1 MRTFVLRGS
10 TSAGGLSIIALRSR
24 RNGRSTIVPTVE
36 RTSTAR
42 SAVDVVVAEHG
53 VADLRGLDDASR
65 SRTLLAVC
73 EPSLRDGSERAA
85 AATV

>member
-1 MRTFVLRGS
+1 
-10 TSAGGLSIIALRSR
+10 
-24 RNGRSTIVPTVE
+24 
-36 RTSTAR
+36 
-42 SAVDVVVAEHG
+42 VVAEHG